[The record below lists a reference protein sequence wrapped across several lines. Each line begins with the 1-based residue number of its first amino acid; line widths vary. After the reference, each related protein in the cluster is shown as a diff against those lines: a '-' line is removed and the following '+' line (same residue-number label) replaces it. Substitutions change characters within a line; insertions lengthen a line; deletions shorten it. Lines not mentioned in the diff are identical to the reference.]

1 MPHVRPFSEPTAVP
15 GQAGPRND
23 GELPL
28 DRRIAGFGGDRK
40 QRSSRLGALERDLR
54 SVENGRRGVDP
65 QVGGRCEFRRLQR
78 HDTLVAAE
86 IAGKIDLA
94 ASPVFT

>member
-40 QRSSRLGALERDLR
+40 QRSSRLRA
-54 SVENGRRGVDP
+54 RGLGDVYKRQELSP
-65 QVGGRCEFRRLQR
+65 RLPGEASLAGLSNVT
-78 HDTLVAAE
+78 TL
-86 IAGKIDLA
+86 L
-94 ASPVFT
+94 SPPK